1 MNKKPYLRGLDSRR
15 NGLEPTSIPRPAVAT
30 SNAKVVGA
38 IVITGVPDVLV
49 AAVADIFAAVVVILM
64 LIYEV

>member
-15 NGLEPTSIPRPAVAT
+15 NGLEPTSIPRPAVA
-30 SNAKVVGA
+30 NAKVVGA
-38 IVITGVPDVLV
+38 IVITSVPDVLV
-49 AAVADIFAAVVVILM
+49 AAVADIFAAVVVVLV